1 MPTVL
6 SHRENSIR
14 AWRFQRPA
22 WIPVSSGFPAPC
34 WDYYG
39 PEALEEIHAS
49 HAMVFPGY
57 VRGSIWPDHLPVT
70 AYTVAGKPYTDPWG
84 CVWETRVTG
93 MVGTVTRRPLSR
105 WDDLAGL
112 RPPDPETSDGLL
124 PLDWKELAAGAAA
137 ARAAG
142 RLVCFWLAHG
152 HTFLRLQDLRGFENL
167 LLDMAD
173 EEPRLPALIRM
184 VEGFN
189 AALVDRFL
197 ALGPDMIGIP
207 EDLGSQSGPLVSPS
221 CFRSYIKPSYLRL
234 TRPIKEAGVLVH
246 EHSDGRI
253 LDLVDDLIEAG
264 GDVLNLQDLVN
275 GIDDIRRAVKGRVAI
290 DLDIDRQEITVKG
303 TPRDVDDHVRECVEK
318 LGSPEGGLSLSYQ
331 PWPPT
336 PLENVR
342 AVLDAMERYSTRWSS
357 R

>member
-1 MPTVL
+1 MSTGI

-39 PEALEEIHAS
+39 PEALEDIHLS
-49 HAMVFPGY
+49 HPIIFPGY
-57 VRGSIWPDHLPVT
+57 ERGSIWPDHLPIS
-70 AYTVAGKPYTDPWG
+70 AYTIAGRRYTDPWG
-84 CVWETRVTG
+84 CIWETRVTG
-93 MVGTVTRRPLSR
+93 MVGAVVSHPVSS
-105 WDDLAGL
+105 WDAFTGL
-112 RPPDPETSDGLL
+112 RAPDPETSDGLL
-124 PLDWKELAAGAAA
+124 PLDWKKLAAGAAA

-142 RLVCFWLAHG
+142 HLVCFWLAHG

-173 EEPRLPALIRM
+173 DEPRLPALIRM
-184 VEGFN
+184 VEEFN

-207 EDLGSQSGPLVSPS
+207 EDLGSQAGPLISPS
-221 CFRSYIKPSYLRL
+221 CFRKYVKPSYLRL
-234 TRPIKEAGVLVH
+234 TRPIKERGVLVH

-275 GIDDIRRAVKGRVAI
+275 GIDDIGRTVKGRVAI

-303 TPRDVDDHVRECVEK
+303 TPRDVESHVRECVEK

-336 PLENVR
+336 PLANVR
-342 AVLDAMERYSTRWSS
+342 AVLDAMERYCTRWS
-357 R
+357 